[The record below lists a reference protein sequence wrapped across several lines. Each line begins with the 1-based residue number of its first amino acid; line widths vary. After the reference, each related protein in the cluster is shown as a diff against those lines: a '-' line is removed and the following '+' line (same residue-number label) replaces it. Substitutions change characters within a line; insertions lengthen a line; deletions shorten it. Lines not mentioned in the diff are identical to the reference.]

1 MMPSILRRTGPDIE
15 RNGVPVTPR
24 GIVSTCEVC
33 GEPAP
38 FGLLSAGGYRS
49 FCRVHAEEYGGFVLG
64 YSGPKDASN
73 HPLGPNQSSTKG

>member
-1 MMPSILRRTGPDIE
+1 MMPSVLRRTGRDIE

-38 FGLLSAGGYRS
+38 FGDNSSGKLLTWCRDHKPSQFMATKRS
-49 FCRVHAEEYGGFVLG
+49 NA
-64 YSGPKDASN
+64 
-73 HPLGPNQSSTKG
+73 